1 MLSVVIL
8 SVVILNVVMMSV
20 VGTGV
25 IGAFVEQL
33 TNDGKVVGLNLPSFR
48 EKCRK
53 SGCHPGANV
62 TKLFLSVIYELL

>member
-1 MLSVVIL
+1 MLSVVI
-8 SVVILNVVMMSV
+8 SNVVIMNVVMLSV
-20 VGTGV
+20 LGTRG

-33 TNDGKVVGLNLPSFR
+33 TKDGKVVGLNLVSFR

-53 SGCHPGANV
+53 SGCQPGANV